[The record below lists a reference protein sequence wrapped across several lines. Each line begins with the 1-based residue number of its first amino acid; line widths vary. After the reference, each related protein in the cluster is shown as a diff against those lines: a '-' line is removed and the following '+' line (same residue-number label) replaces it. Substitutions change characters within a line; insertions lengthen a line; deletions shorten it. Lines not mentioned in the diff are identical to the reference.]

1 MGIIHISVR
10 MQNIMLFLVLLHI
23 STITGARDD
32 SATRETATTT
42 AAPRTTTAAS
52 GTTTAAPGTTTAAP
66 GTTTAAPAT
75 TTYSPYGCPPGWINS
90 EEGCFFLNFM
100 ESVTWMEAQLECEL
114 LGGYLAEPKTEE
126 QAALLTSL
134 AYLEQ
139 NIVGVQSW
147 WLGLTDRG
155 HEGRWVWQHS
165 VEDAEFV
172 FWAPGSPSESSPDLD
187 CVIMNTWENFM
198 WSNQDCLHTIAAP
211 ICQRDVQDMP
221 TTTMTTT
228 SRTTTSRTTTSRP
241 PTTTIGYDYYH
252 IELRGGNGYSSGNV
266 YAVNSQGY
274 FGPVC
279 DNGWSSNDAHVVCR
293 QLGFSTGSY
302 YTNSQF
308 GSVSNFAYN
317 EVGCNGSEQ
326 HLRDCPH
333 QTSATNCYQSE
344 GAGVY
349 CD

>member
-228 SRTTTSRTTTSRP
+228 SRTTT
-241 PTTTIGYDYYH
+241 GYDNYH

-266 YAVNSQGY
+266 YAVNSQGV

-279 DNGWSSNDAHVVCR
+279 DNSWSPNDARVVCR
-293 QLGFSTGSY
+293 QLGFYSGRYT
-302 YTNSQF
+302 TNSRF
-308 GSVSNFAYN
+308 GSVSNFAYTG
-317 EVGCNGSEQ
+317 VGCYGSEE

-333 QTSATNCYQSE
+333 QTSADCGQNE
-344 GAGVY
+344 GAGVE
-349 CD
+349 CS

>member
-1 MGIIHISVR
+1 
-10 MQNIMLFLVLLHI
+10 
-23 STITGARDD
+23 
-32 SATRETATTT
+32 
-42 AAPRTTTAAS
+42 
-52 GTTTAAPGTTTAAP
+52 
-66 GTTTAAPAT
+66 
-75 TTYSPYGCPPGWINS
+75 
-90 EEGCFFLNFM
+90 
-100 ESVTWMEAQLECEL
+100 MEAQLECEL

>member
-1 MGIIHISVR
+1 
-10 MQNIMLFLVLLHI
+10 
-23 STITGARDD
+23 
-32 SATRETATTT
+32 
-42 AAPRTTTAAS
+42 
-52 GTTTAAPGTTTAAP
+52 
-66 GTTTAAPAT
+66 
-75 TTYSPYGCPPGWINS
+75 
-90 EEGCFFLNFM
+90 
-100 ESVTWMEAQLECEL
+100 MEAQLECEL

-211 ICQRDVQDMP
+211 ICQRDVQDS
-221 TTTMTTT
+221 TT
-228 SRTTTSRTTTSRP
+228 STRTTTSRTTTSG
-241 PTTTIGYDYYH
+241 TTTSYDYH
-252 IELRGGNGYSSGNV
+252 IELRGGDGYSRGNV
-266 YAVNSQGY
+266 YAVNKQGN

-279 DNGWSSNDAHVVCR
+279 DDAWSSNDAHVVCR
-293 QLGFSTGSY
+293 QLGFSSGSA
-302 YTNSQF
+302 TTMSHF
-308 GSVSNFAYN
+308 GEVPYPFAYD
-317 EVGCNGSEQ
+317 EVGCSGSEE

-333 QTSATNCYQSE
+333 DTSADCRQNE